1 MALLVPCDA
10 LACVGCLKN
19 RISELAISAV
29 PLTFETFD
37 PPAAAVYVRRLA
49 KKGTGFNRILNRKGD
64 RIGTPAWT
72 DCTKT
77 RLSDYRDSDARGAR
91 QYHLVIAQRGSR
103 AGDGE
108 AHPGAG
114 G

>member
-64 RIGTPAWT
+64 RIGASQLAPASIWEET
-72 DCTKT
+72 VPPILIECILKEK
-77 RLSDYRDSDARGAR
+77 
-91 QYHLVIAQRGSR
+91 
-103 AGDGE
+103 AGL
-108 AHPGAG
+108 A
-114 G
+114 

>member
-49 KKGTGFNRILNRKGD
+49 KNGTGFNRILNRKWDADGRCD
-64 RIGTPAWT
+64 AGRVRP
-72 DCTKT
+72 
-77 RLSDYRDSDARGAR
+77 ARGPR
-91 QYHLVIAQRGSR
+91 KVREQRS
-103 AGDGE
+103 
-108 AHPGAG
+108 
-114 G
+114 